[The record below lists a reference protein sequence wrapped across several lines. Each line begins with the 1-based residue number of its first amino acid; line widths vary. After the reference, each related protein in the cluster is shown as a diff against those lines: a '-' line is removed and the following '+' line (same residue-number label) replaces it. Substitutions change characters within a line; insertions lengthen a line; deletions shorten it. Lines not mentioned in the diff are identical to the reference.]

1 MICPQ
6 HINKPILLIC
16 LAPHTCQCSRKLCI
30 ECLPE
35 HGVDVKYIVS
45 NEKFQEM
52 LRDKLKK
59 FQDQETQT
67 VGKQKQQF
75 KNLHSKI
82 KRRMKKNLMDFSVQ
96 LEQIYFAIDMQNQL
110 FLNLILERD
119 NLSESSQTDLE
130 QLVSILEGTPLE
142 NWKKAKNSY
151 LMKLQNVKKWW
162 KLENNVWMKKQKKYQ
177 KEIDSLIKSVNQKE
191 VYEEKKEFYDALA
204 SLKDIDVNIFNIIIE
219 KALNAKI
226 SDILVFLSNEQ
237 NQQILEWQPDKQRDI
252 NLGRN
257 NINKIISAIRNIQVH
272 EFNQNDYSTE
282 IHFITKKNLIQKISQ
297 DQIIIEFL
305 KFLVH
310 LTAIDNSFIQC
321 GSNSLHILVD
331 MKVNLTQQ
339 CFSNIRIKNT
349 SLIGANLVRCNFNG
363 SEFENV
369 DISGMNLNGAQL
381 LNCKWKNLRIQ
392 ESNQLDSHS
401 DQVISACFSPDGT
414 TLASSSEDYSICLWN
429 VQTGQLKFQL
439 DRHTSAVLSLC
450 YSPDGTTIAFGSA
463 DNFICLKDAKTGQQ
477 RFQLDGH
484 TSAVLSLCFSPDN
497 ATLASGSKDKSILLW
512 DVKTGQQR
520 AKLNGHSDSVLSV
533 CFSSDGTKLASGS
546 EDKSVRLWDVK
557 TGQQKAKLNG
567 HKDYVLSVHF
577 SPDDTAL
584 ASGSWDSSIFIW
596 DVETG
601 KPKAKFIGHDQYIQ
615 SICFSP
621 NGATLASGSSDK
633 SIYLWDVK
641 TGQVKAKLDGHTSTV
656 YSVCFSPDG
665 TRLASCSGDNSI
677 RLWDVQAS
685 EELVSYKSYKDILA
699 QFKTPQF
706 QINLL
711 LEAFTF
717 ITILLISKTPIFQ
730 AQGALVFK
738 GEFTNQKGVNL
749 ISFLKSK
756 SSIILE
762 NQFHLNSKQS

>member
-6 HINKPILLIC
+6 HINKPILMIC

-30 ECLPE
+30 ECITE
-35 HGVDVKYIVS
+35 HGVDVKYLVS
-45 NEKFQEM
+45 NERFQEM
-52 LRDKLKK
+52 LKEKLQK

-67 VGKQKQQF
+67 IGKQKQKL

-82 KRRMKKNLMDFSVQ
+82 KRSMKEHLMDFSAS
-96 LEQIYFAIDMQNQL
+96 LKKIYQAIDSQNQL
-110 FLNLILERD
+110 FLNLIHECD

-142 NWKKAKNSY
+142 NWNKAKNSY
-151 LMKLQNVKKWW
+151 LIKLENVKQWW

-191 VYEEKKEFYDALA
+191 VYEQKKEFYDALA
-204 SLKDIDVNIFNIIIE
+204 SLKDIDVKIFNIIIE

-237 NQQILEWQPDKQRDI
+237 NQKLLEWQPDKQRDI

-257 NINKIISAIRNIQVH
+257 NINKIINAIRNIKEH
-272 EFNQNDYSTE
+272 EFNQNNYSTE

-310 LTAIDNSFIQC
+310 LTAIDNQFIQC

-331 MKVNLTQQ
+331 MKVDLTQQ

-363 SEFENV
+363 SEFDNV

-392 ESNQLDSHS
+392 ESHDLDSHS
-401 DQVISACFSPDGT
+401 NQVLSACFSPDGT
-414 TLASSSEDYSICLWN
+414 TLASSSEDFSICLWN

-439 DRHTSAVLSLC
+439 DGHTSAVLSLC

-477 RFQLDGH
+477 KFHLDGH
-484 TSAVLSLCFSPDN
+484 ASAVISLCFSPDN
-497 ATLASGSKDKSILLW
+497 ATLASGSIDKSIRLW

-520 AKLNGHSDSVLSV
+520 AQLIGHSNSVLSV
-533 CFSSDGTKLASGS
+533 CFSPDNATLASGS
-546 EDKSVRLWDVK
+546 EDQSIRLWDVK
-557 TGQQKAKLNG
+557 TGRQRKKLNG
-567 HKDYVLSVHF
+567 HSNSVLSVCF
-577 SPDDTAL
+577 SPDNATL
-584 ASGSWDSSIFIW
+584 ASCSWDSIFIW
-596 DVETG
+596 SFETG
-601 KPKAKFIGHDQYIQ
+601 KSQTQFNGHSKDIQ

-633 SIYLWDVK
+633 SIFLWDVK
-641 TGQVKAKLDGHTSTV
+641 TGQVKAKLVGHTSTV

-665 TRLASCSGDNSI
+665 TRLASCSEDKSI

-685 EELVSYKSYKDILA
+685 EEILSYKSYKDILA

-706 QINLL
+706 QINPL
-711 LEAFTF
+711 LEAYTF
-717 ITILLISKTPIFQ
+717 ITILLISKSPIFQ
-730 AQGALVFK
+730 AQGALVYK

-756 SSIILE
+756 RSFILE
-762 NQFHLNSKQS
+762 NQFDLNSKQV